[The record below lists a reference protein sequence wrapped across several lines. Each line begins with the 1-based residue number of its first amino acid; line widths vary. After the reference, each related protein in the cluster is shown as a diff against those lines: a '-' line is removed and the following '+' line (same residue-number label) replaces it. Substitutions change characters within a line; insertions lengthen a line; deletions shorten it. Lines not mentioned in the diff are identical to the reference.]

1 MTVEEKEVTQDEIFE
16 NMNNL
21 KKFQEINKDKPTIP
35 EPYLIKGKW
44 LYYRKITRIML
55 KMKI

>member
-44 LYYRKITRIML
+44 LYRENRK
-55 KMKI
+55 KE

>member
-21 KKFQEINKDKPTIP
+21 KKFQEINKDKPLS
-35 EPYLIKGKW
+35 LIH
-44 LYYRKITRIML
+44 I
-55 KMKI
+55 

>member
-1 MTVEEKEVTQDEIFE
+1 MTVEETEVTQDEIFE

-44 LYYRKITRIML
+44 LYRENEKRIIKVKL
-55 KMKI
+55 